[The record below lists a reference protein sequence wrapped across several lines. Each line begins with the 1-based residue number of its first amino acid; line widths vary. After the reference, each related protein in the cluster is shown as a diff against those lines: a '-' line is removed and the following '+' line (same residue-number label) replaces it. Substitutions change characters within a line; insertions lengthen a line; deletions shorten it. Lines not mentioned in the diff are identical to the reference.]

1 MTRHCLKFDGCWVF
15 ALVIIR
21 VDLRCDDHAT
31 SYDHAIFIPSCNIHI
46 TMPYSLDNT
55 RFIHCLWFLITL
67 GREYCLYMFSWV
79 NWSWWWGSIGIFLV
93 FAWHFATVYINQLLI
108 HPLSIQIVLSWH
120 LRLCSDDAALLDVW
134 RLLSYRVSNWKNR
147 PITLCKDS
155 RALTVLGYL
164 SGVQIGLPFWVS
176 NRNLDVY
183 NRQGRLRRPL
193 GKIFFLVF
201 FSLTVMAMV

>member
-1 MTRHCLKFDGCWVF
+1 MNFD
-15 ALVIIR
+15 
-21 VDLRCDDHAT
+21 
-31 SYDHAIFIPSCNIHI
+31 
-46 TMPYSLDNT
+46 
-55 RFIHCLWFLITL
+55 
-67 GREYCLYMFSWV
+67 EE
-79 NWSWWWGSIGIFLV
+79 
-93 FAWHFATVYINQLLI
+93 
-108 HPLSIQIVLSWH
+108 
-120 LRLCSDDAALLDVW
+120 
-134 RLLSYRVSNWKNR
+134 K
-147 PITLCKDS
+147 CKDS